1 MARILKWDTIDY
13 GVVIK
18 IYICIKNYRVT
29 NKIENKFSILICVY
43 ATVKKTGPIIL
54 VMCI

>member
-1 MARILKWDTIDY
+1 MARILKCDTIDY

-29 NKIENKFSILICVY
+29 NKIRK
-43 ATVKKTGPIIL
+43 
-54 VMCI
+54 